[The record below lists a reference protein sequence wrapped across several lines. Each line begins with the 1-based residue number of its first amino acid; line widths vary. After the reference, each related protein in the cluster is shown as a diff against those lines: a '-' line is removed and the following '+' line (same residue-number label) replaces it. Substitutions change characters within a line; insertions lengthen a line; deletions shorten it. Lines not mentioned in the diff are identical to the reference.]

1 MIDAQQC
8 PQCATLFTVTPVDA
22 ILCPA
27 CGAIAVVT
35 EQGMLAVPTLEEL
48 DLILLRPEVRRL
60 IEQASAI
67 RQALFGGQFTL
78 ADPTGLLD
86 PEPHPTLE
94 AAIALAHVPPWPIS
108 TWVIMDPS
116 GHIAAHRTPR
126 TSGDRT
132 A

>member
-1 MIDAQQC
+1 MRQQQNC
-8 PQCATLFTVTPVDA
+8 PQCSAIITVNAVDA
-22 ILCPA
+22 LLCPA

-35 EQGMLAVPTLEEL
+35 AQGLLAVPDVEQL

-86 PEPHPTLE
+86 PEPHSTL
-94 AAIALAHVPPWPIS
+94 AQAIARAQTAPWPIT
-108 TWVIMDPS
+108 TWVIIDPS
-116 GHIAAHRTPR
+116 GHVAAHRTAR
-126 TSGDRT
+126 KGQT

>member
-1 MIDAQQC
+1 MRQQQNC
-8 PQCATLFTVTPVDA
+8 PQCSAIITVPPIDA
-22 ILCPA
+22 LLCPA

-35 EQGMLAVPTLEEL
+35 EQGLLAVPDVDQL

-78 ADPTGLLD
+78 TDPTGLLD
-86 PEPHPTLE
+86 PEPHSTL
-94 AAIALAHVPPWPIS
+94 AQAIARTQTAPWPI
-108 TWVIMDPS
+108 TAWVIIDPS
-116 GHIAAHRTPR
+116 GHVAAHRTPR
-126 TSGDRT
+126 RDQP

>member
-8 PQCATLFTVTPVDA
+8 PQCATLFTVPSIDA

-27 CGAIAVVT
+27 CGAISVVT
-35 EQGMLAVPTLEEL
+35 GQGLLAVPSVEEL

-86 PEPHPTLE
+86 PEPHNTLS
-94 AAIALAHVPPWPIS
+94 AAIARAHIPPWPIAS
-108 TWVIMDPS
+108 WVIIDPS
-116 GHIAAHRTPR
+116 GHVAAHRTPR
-126 TSGDRT
+126 RDQP